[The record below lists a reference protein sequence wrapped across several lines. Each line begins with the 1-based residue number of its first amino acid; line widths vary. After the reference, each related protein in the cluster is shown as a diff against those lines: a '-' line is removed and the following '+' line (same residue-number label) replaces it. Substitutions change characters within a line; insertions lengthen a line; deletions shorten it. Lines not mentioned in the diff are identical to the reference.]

1 MKRWLL
7 GIALLLSAPL
17 AHAALQVFACEPEW
31 AALTREIAGDGAEV
45 YTATSAREDP
55 HRVQARPAL
64 IAQLRRADALIC
76 TGADLEVGWLPL
88 LLRQARNPALQP
100 GQPGHILAADAV
112 TLLEVPASVDRAEGD
127 VHPQG
132 NPHIQ
137 VDPRRIAVVAQRLAE
152 QLAQVDPAGADNYR
166 SRAADFERRWGVALK
181 GWEKRA
187 AKLRGRRVVVHHAE
201 WVYLFDWLGIQT
213 AGALEPKPGLPPAAG
228 HLASLKASLA
238 ARPADAIVR
247 SPITDPRPAE
257 WLAGETGLPL
267 IELPQTV
274 GATPDAGDLFALFDA
289 ILSRLSGG
297 LR

>member
-1 MKRWLL
+1 MRRWLL
-7 GIALLLSAPL
+7 SFALLLAAPVV
-17 AHAALQVFACEPEW
+17 HGALQVFACEPEW
-31 AALTREIAGDGAEV
+31 AALTREIAGDRAEV
-45 YTATSAREDP
+45 DSATSAREDP

-64 IAQLRRADALIC
+64 IAQLRRADALVC

-88 LLRQARNPALQP
+88 LLRQARNPGVQP
-100 GQPGHILAADAV
+100 GQPGHVLAAEAV
-112 TLLEVPASVDRAEGD
+112 TLLEAPTSVDRAEGD

-137 VDPRRIAVVAQRLAE
+137 VDPRRVAAVARLLADRLA
-152 QLAQVDPAGADNYR
+152 QIDPAGADTYR
-166 SRAADFERRWGVALK
+166 ARAADFERRWAAALK
-181 GWEKRA
+181 GWERRA
-187 AKLRGRRVVVHHAE
+187 AELRGRRVVVHHAE

-228 HLASLKASLA
+228 HLAALKAELA

-247 SPITDPRPAE
+247 SPLTDPRPAQ
-257 WLAGETGLPL
+257 WLADETGLPQ
-267 IELPQTV
+267 IELPHTV

-289 ILSRLSGG
+289 IVSRLAGG

>member
-1 MKRWLL
+1 MRCWLL
-7 GIALLLSAPL
+7 SFALLLAAPVV
-17 AHAALQVFACEPEW
+17 HGALQVFACEPEW
-31 AALTREIAGDGAEV
+31 AALTREIAGDRAEV
-45 YTATSAREDP
+45 NAATSAREDP

-64 IAQLRRADALIC
+64 IAQLRRADALVC

-88 LLRQARNPALQP
+88 LLRQARNPGVQP
-100 GQPGHILAADAV
+100 GQPGHVLAAEAV
-112 TLLEVPASVDRAEGD
+112 TLLEVPTSVDRAEGD

-137 VDPRRIAVVAQRLAE
+137 LDPRRVAAVARRLAE
-152 QLAQVDPAGADNYR
+152 RFAQLDPAGAETYR
-166 SRAADFERRWGVALK
+166 ARAADFERRWGAALK

-187 AKLRGRRVVVHHAE
+187 AALRGRRVVVHHAE

-228 HLASLKASLA
+228 HLAALKASLA

-247 SPITDPRPAE
+247 SPLTDPKPAQ
-257 WLAGETGLPL
+257 WLANETGLPQ
-267 IELPQTV
+267 IELPHTV

-289 ILSRLSGG
+289 IVSRLAGG